1 MDSDPR
7 PVPGP
12 TRDRWIAVGAVGLAA
27 LLAAGWITRERQ
39 LATDLAE
46 SREDLRQAMHRLQTV
61 SASTGQIRTAYLQR
75 RSELE
80 AAKKKIDQL
89 AARQAEKK
97 KEPAPA
103 GEKRKTPEE
112 TSARPPEDSSA
123 LFSSITALKLPPWVA
138 VQKRDG
144 TVRILPGAAA
154 PNGNEAFATFGG
166 LARILSEADPSM
178 TMELIARA
186 EPGSGALDTAQDR
199 AKRLAT
205 AAERALKA
213 EAARIRVAAEVAKGP
228 RMEWRLTP
236 GAPPP
241 KAEPVKP

>member
-1 MDSDPR
+1 VDP
-7 PVPGP
+7 
-12 TRDRWIAVGAVGLAA
+12 
-27 LLAAGWITRERQ
+27 
-39 LATDLAE
+39 
-46 SREDLRQAMHRLQTV
+46 
-61 SASTGQIRTAYLQR
+61 ST
-75 RSELE
+75 
-80 AAKKKIDQL
+80 
-89 AARQAEKK
+89 
-97 KEPAPA
+97 
-103 GEKRKTPEE
+103 
-112 TSARPPEDSSA
+112 
-123 LFSSITALKLPPWVA
+123 LFSAITALKFPAWVA
-138 VQKRDG
+138 VQKREG

-166 LARILSEADPSM
+166 LAQILSEADPNM

-205 AAERALKA
+205 AAERALKT
-213 EAARIRVAAEVAKGP
+213 EAARVRITAEVAKGP